1 MGIIRLFEYLGT
13 FMFAFSGA
21 AVACEEKLD
30 YFGVL
35 FLAAVTAMGGGI
47 IRDAVLNNGT
57 PYAFK
62 EYMPYL
68 FIFIAVVFVIKFR
81 NKIHDHMLLTA
92 FDAVGLAA
100 FTVSSGINAINNNGS
115 LLAVIFCGLAPA
127 VGGGIL
133 RDIIVNRNPYVLRKE
148 IYAAVSILGSVYM
161 YVLQN
166 TLCNGTLI
174 ISAFLIIFITRMF
187 CVFKK
192 ANFPTAEKNI
202 DI

>member
-35 FLAAVTAMGGGI
+35 FLAAVAAMGGGI

-68 FIFIAVVFVIKFR
+68 FIFIAALTVIKFK
-81 NKIHDHMLLTA
+81 NKIHNNIFLAA
-92 FDAVGLAA
+92 FDAAGLAA

-133 RDIIVNRNPYVLRKE
+133 RDIIVNRKPYVLRKE
-148 IYAAVSILGSVYM
+148 IYAAISISGSAYM
-161 YVLQN
+161 YIFQN
-166 TLCNGTLI
+166 TISSEVLI
-174 ISAFLIIFITRMF
+174 VSAFTIIFTVRII
-187 CVFKK
+187 CIFKNI
-192 ANFPTAEKNI
+192 NFPIAEKI
-202 DI
+202 

>member
-68 FIFIAVVFVIKFR
+68 FIFIAVVLVIKFR

-115 LLAVIFCGLAPA
+115 LLAVISC
-127 VGGGIL
+127 
-133 RDIIVNRNPYVLRKE
+133 RRRRNIKRYNCKPK
-148 IYAAVSILGSVYM
+148 
-161 YVLQN
+161 
-166 TLCNGTLI
+166 TLC
-174 ISAFLIIFITRMF
+174 ITQGNLCSRINIRL
-187 CVFKK
+187 CIYVR
-192 ANFPTAEKNI
+192 TAKHPM
-202 DI
+202 

>member
-57 PYAFK
+57 PYTFK

-68 FIFIAVVFVIKFR
+68 FIFIAVV
-81 NKIHDHMLLTA
+81 LL
-92 FDAVGLAA
+92 L
-100 FTVSSGINAINNNGS
+100 
-115 LLAVIFCGLAPA
+115 
-127 VGGGIL
+127 
-133 RDIIVNRNPYVLRKE
+133 
-148 IYAAVSILGSVYM
+148 
-161 YVLQN
+161 
-166 TLCNGTLI
+166 
-174 ISAFLIIFITRMF
+174 
-187 CVFKK
+187 
-192 ANFPTAEKNI
+192 
-202 DI
+202 